1 MNDLETTVRRSLE
14 RHAGVPPAGAMPR
27 GTRRAVRLRQS
38 LVVGSTFVVILVLT
52 SGLVGVAG
60 AFRGN
65 EAVPRA
71 SVVVPAPSIPGTAP
85 VWDPIEAPAPGAW
98 PAVTHTDFV
107 GAYIDRTVGEDDSIV
122 EGKTPVDA
130 GTVQDVPWSLVA
142 LVQNG
147 EGAMWAPAAPGPCV
161 ELYVG
166 PAGENGGETVCLR
179 LDTTKE
185 RPDLSVGGVVWGM
198 GPLTAYT
205 GVATTRVERL
215 MFEGSDGS
223 ERPVRL
229 LSLGGSVHARFFAI
243 FVPNDVRGH
252 LVVYD
257 GSGTVLDRAPLCAA
271 SLDVGSREAGGCG
284 PTLLGVSSPV
294 VGEAP

>member
-1 MNDLETTVRRSLE
+1 MSDLETKVRRSLE
-14 RHAGVPPAGAMPR
+14 RHAGAPHIRAMPR
-27 GTRRAVRLRQS
+27 RTKRAIRLRQS
-38 LVVGSTFVVILVLT
+38 LVAGSAFVVILVLT
-52 SGLVGVAG
+52 AGLVGVNG
-60 AFRGN
+60 AFRG
-65 EAVPRA
+65 EGAVPRA
-71 SVVVPAPSIPGTAP
+71 SVVVPAPSISGTAP
-85 VWDPIEAPAPGAW
+85 VWAPIEAPASGAW
-98 PAVTHTDFV
+98 PAVTRTDLV

-122 EGKTPVDA
+122 VGKTPVDA

-147 EGAMWAPAAPGPCV
+147 EGAMWGPAAPGPCA

-166 PAGENGGETVCLR
+166 PAGENGGGGVCLR

-215 MFEGSDGS
+215 TFEGSDGS

-229 LSLGGSVHARFFAI
+229 LSLGGSVQARFFAI
-243 FVPNDVRGH
+243 FVPNDARGH
-252 LVVYD
+252 LVAYD
-257 GSGTVLDRAPLCAA
+257 RSGTVLDRAPLCAA
-271 SLDVGSREAGGCG
+271 SLEVGSRETGGCG